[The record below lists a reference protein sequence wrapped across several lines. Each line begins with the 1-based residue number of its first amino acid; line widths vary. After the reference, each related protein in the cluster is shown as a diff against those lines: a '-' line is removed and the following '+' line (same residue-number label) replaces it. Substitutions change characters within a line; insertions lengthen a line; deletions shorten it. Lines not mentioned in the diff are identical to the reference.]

1 MAAEKTEIPA
11 TEEFSEEIQKS
22 FDLFGKA
29 KDALLSE
36 ALWLNVGLIAL
47 KILLIIVLAGL
58 VVRIGKAVLRR
69 IFSVRLKRPLSD
81 RRERT
86 LLKLLENVISYVVYF
101 AAILAILSTF
111 NINVAGLIAGA
122 GVLGLAVGFGAQS
135 LVKDVITGF
144 FIIFEDQFSV
154 GDYVRIGEAEGTVE
168 EIGLRT
174 TKIKV
179 YTGELHIIPNGNIQ
193 EVVNS
198 SIYNSLAIIDVRVSY
213 ETNIP
218 KAESLIKEFLASL
231 MDDENY
237 GDLLAPPDLLGV
249 QALEPNHVVMRISA
263 ETAPMMHFGLAR
275 RLRMDLKQFLQENGI
290 EIPYPKMV
298 MVDSKPSG

>member
-1 MAAEKTEIPA
+1 MDKEPTVAETVTNEAKRTFDLIGKIKEA
-11 TEEFSEEIQKS
+11 LFSEE
-22 FDLFGKA
+22 
-29 KDALLSE
+29 
-36 ALWLNVGLIAL
+36 LWLSVGLLAL
-47 KILLIIVLAGL
+47 KILLIITIAGL
-58 VVRIGKAVLRR
+58 VVRIGKAIIRR
-69 IFSVRLKRPLSD
+69 VFSVRLRRPLSE

-101 AAILAILSTF
+101 AAILAVLSAF
-111 NINVAGLIAGA
+111 HIDVAGMIAAA

-179 YTGELHIIPNGNIQ
+179 FTGELHIIPNGNIQ
-193 EVVNS
+193 EVINS
-198 SIYNSLAIIDVRVSY
+198 SIYNSLAVIDVSVSY

-218 KAESLIKEFLASL
+218 KAEALIREFLHSLI
-231 MDDENY
+231 DDENY
-237 GDLLAPPDLLGV
+237 ADLLAPPELLGV
-249 QALEPNHVVMRISA
+249 QSLGAHDVIMRITA
-263 ETAPMMHFGLAR
+263 ETAPMMHFAVAR
-275 RLRMDLKQFLQENGI
+275 KLRKDLKEFLEQNEI

-298 MVDSKPSG
+298 MVDSKPSE